1 MTRTKVVSLR
11 IPAESYKK
19 IMDECKKKGISITE
33 WYERKIA
40 LAKQRIPKPT
50 PEPIIQE
57 STVLQRCLTHL
68 PNQNITIEEEK
79 PSRAS
84 LLFTLL
90 FLVLFIGVSIV
101 CFNYSQENKGITQ
114 KYEKTLD
121 SLNNELF
128 IKQTEASRYEVALEL
143 FKEED
148 SVAADKFHFILI
160 TKTE

>member
-1 MTRTKVVSLR
+1 MTRTKIVSLR
-11 IPAESYKK
+11 IPVESYRT
-19 IMDECKKKGISITE
+19 IMDECKKKGITMTE

-40 LAKQRIPKPT
+40 LAKQRIPKPIPET
-50 PEPIIQE
+50 IPEPII
-57 STVLQRCLTHL
+57 
-68 PNQNITIEEEK
+68 IKEK

-101 CFNYSQENKGITQ
+101 CFNYSKENKGITQ

-121 SLNNELF
+121 SLNYELF
-128 IKQTEASRYEVALEL
+128 IKQTEAARYQVALEL

>member
-1 MTRTKVVSLR
+1 MTKTKIVSLR
-11 IPAESYKK
+11 IPVESYRT
-19 IMDECKKKGISITE
+19 IMDECKKKGITMTE

-40 LAKQRIPKPT
+40 LAKQRIPKPIPET
-50 PEPIIQE
+50 IPEPII
-57 STVLQRCLTHL
+57 
-68 PNQNITIEEEK
+68 IKEK
-79 PSRAS
+79 ASRAS

-101 CFNYSQENKGITQ
+101 CFNYSKENKGITQ
-114 KYEKTLD
+114 KYEKTMD

-128 IKQTEASRYEVALEL
+128 IKQIEADRYKVALEL

-148 SVAADKFHFILI
+148 SVAADKFHFILV

>member
-1 MTRTKVVSLR
+1 MTKTKIVSLR
-11 IPAESYKK
+11 IPVESYRT
-19 IMDECKKKGISITE
+19 IMDECKKKGITMTE

-40 LAKQRIPKPT
+40 LAKQRIPKPIPET
-50 PEPIIQE
+50 IHEPII
-57 STVLQRCLTHL
+57 
-68 PNQNITIEEEK
+68 IKEK
-79 PSRAS
+79 PSKAI

-101 CFNYSQENKGITQ
+101 CFNYSKENKGITQ

-128 IKQTEASRYEVALEL
+128 IKQTEAGRYEVAIEL
-143 FKEED
+143 LKEED
-148 SVAADKFHFILI
+148 SVAADKFHFILV

>member
-1 MTRTKVVSLR
+1 MTRTKIVSLR
-11 IPAESYKK
+11 IPVESYRT
-19 IMDECKKKGISITE
+19 IMDECKKKGITMTE

-40 LAKQRIPKPT
+40 LAKQRIPKPIPET
-50 PEPIIQE
+50 IHEPII
-57 STVLQRCLTHL
+57 
-68 PNQNITIEEEK
+68 IKEK
-79 PSRAS
+79 PSKAI

-101 CFNYSQENKGITQ
+101 CFNYSKENKGITQ

-128 IKQTEASRYEVALEL
+128 IKQTEAGRYEVALEL
-143 FKEED
+143 LKEED
-148 SVAADKFHFILI
+148 SVAADKFHFILV

>member
-1 MTRTKVVSLR
+1 MTKTKIVSLR
-11 IPAESYKK
+11 IPVESYPT
-19 IMDECKKKGISITE
+19 IMDECKKKGITMTE

-40 LAKQRIPKPT
+40 LAKQRIPKPIPET
-50 PEPIIQE
+50 IPEPII
-57 STVLQRCLTHL
+57 
-68 PNQNITIEEEK
+68 IKEK
-79 PSRAS
+79 ASRAS

-101 CFNYSQENKGITQ
+101 CFNYSKENKGITQ
-114 KYEKTLD
+114 KYEKTMD

-128 IKQTEASRYEVALEL
+128 IKQIEADRYKVALEL

-148 SVAADKFHFILI
+148 SVAADKFHFILV

>member
-1 MTRTKVVSLR
+1 MTRTKIVSLR
-11 IPAESYKK
+11 IPVESYRT

-40 LAKQRIPKPT
+40 LSKQRIPKPIPET
-50 PEPIIQE
+50 ITEPII
-57 STVLQRCLTHL
+57 
-68 PNQNITIEEEK
+68 IKEK
-79 PSRAS
+79 PSKAS

-101 CFNYSQENKGITQ
+101 CFNYSEENKGITQ

-128 IKQTEASRYEVALEL
+128 IKQTEAGRYEVALEL

>member
-1 MTRTKVVSLR
+1 MTKTKIVSLR
-11 IPAESYKK
+11 IPVESYRT
-19 IMDECKKKGISITE
+19 IMDECKKKGITMTE

-40 LAKQRIPKPT
+40 LAKQRIPKPIPET
-50 PEPIIQE
+50 IHEPII
-57 STVLQRCLTHL
+57 
-68 PNQNITIEEEK
+68 IKEK
-79 PSRAS
+79 PSKAI

-101 CFNYSQENKGITQ
+101 CFNYSKENKGITQ

-128 IKQTEASRYEVALEL
+128 IKQTEAGRYEVALEL
-143 FKEED
+143 LKEED
-148 SVAADKFHFILI
+148 SVAADKFHFILV